1 MPHLLVKHGVLD
13 FDRWNKV
20 CAAQKEAHEEHG
32 MKLEWLMRDVDD
44 PNMVVFMF
52 EVESVAKAEEF
63 MNRTGTENIAEE
75 AGVTGEPLVMFL
87 DTIK

>member
-1 MPHLLVKHGVLD
+1 MLHLLVKHGVKDYSKWYEVFTARL
-13 FDRWNKV
+13 
-20 CAAQKEAHEEHG
+20 EANEDYG
-32 MKLEWLMRDVDD
+32 LKLEWLMCDVND

-52 EVESVAKAEEF
+52 EIESIAKTQEF
-63 MNRTGTENIAEE
+63 MNLPVQEKVAQE

>member
-1 MPHLLVKHGVLD
+1 MPYLLVKHGVKNY
-13 FDRWNKV
+13 NKWSAV
-20 CAAQKEAHEEHG
+20 FTAQKDANLQYG
-32 MKLEWLMRDVDD
+32 MKLAWLMRDVND

-52 EVESVAKAEEF
+52 EIESIAKAQEF
-63 MNRTGTENIAEE
+63 MNLPENEKVGEE